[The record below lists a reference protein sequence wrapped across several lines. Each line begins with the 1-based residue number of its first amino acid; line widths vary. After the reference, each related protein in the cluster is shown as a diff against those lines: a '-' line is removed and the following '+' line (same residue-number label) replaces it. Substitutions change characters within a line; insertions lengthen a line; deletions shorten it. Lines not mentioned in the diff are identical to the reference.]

1 MKDYNGAGSGNFS
14 HYAADGDIGLI
25 DGDGD
30 RVITGE
36 GQDVTIRRKK
46 DGNGSTTLV
55 NFGAVKIR
63 EKKDGRGGLTLRQCT
78 SFEVDE
84 VNGEGDL
91 ELLFKGPKSIARKD
105 GDGDVIY
112 WDQAP
117 RLGTFN
123 GNGTVRQIASSREVA
138 EAILRTPTN
147 GRVARMAA
155 EVSADVPFAAIA
167 TQFDELVKEQEIR
180 DKLQDLAAEVARK
193 WLFEHDLAVGPASEF
208 KAFLKAPGSAAKA
221 GTVARAFWWGWHV
234 EISHADLTT
243 FLATATTVNT
253 IVGAIGGGIPS
264 PAQPFIV
271 LAATFIQ
278 GALGLLK
285 TLDRGRG
292 VYISMSW
299 FTPGVFIPT
308 SV

>member
-1 MKDYNGAGSGNFS
+1 MHF
-14 HYAADGDIGLI
+14 AADGDIGLI

-30 RVITGE
+30 RTITGE

-63 EKKDGRGGLTLRQCT
+63 EKKDGRGGLTLRQCR

-91 ELLFKGPKSIARKD
+91 ELLFQGPKTIARKD

-112 WDQAP
+112 WEQAP
-117 RLGTFN
+117 RVGSFN
-123 GNGTVRQIASSREVA
+123 GNGNIRQVSSAREVA
-138 EAILRTPTN
+138 NVILETSSN
-147 GRVARMAA
+147 GRSKGTVAMPAHI
-155 EVSADVPFAAIA
+155 PFAAIA
-167 TQFDELVKEQEIR
+167 SQFDELADGDERMRER
-180 DKLQDLAAEVARK
+180 LQDVGVETARK
-193 WLFEHDLAVGPASEF
+193 WLFEHGHSVTTTDDF
-208 KAFLKAPGSAAKA
+208 KAYLRAPTVMKG

-234 EISHADLTT
+234 EISHEDLVT
-243 FLATATTVNT
+243 FLAAATTVNT

-271 LAATFIQ
+271 LAATFVK
-278 GALGLLK
+278 GALGLLQS
-285 TLDRGRG
+285 LDNGRG
-292 VYISMSW
+292 VYVSMSW
-299 FTPGVFIPT
+299 FAPGVFVPT